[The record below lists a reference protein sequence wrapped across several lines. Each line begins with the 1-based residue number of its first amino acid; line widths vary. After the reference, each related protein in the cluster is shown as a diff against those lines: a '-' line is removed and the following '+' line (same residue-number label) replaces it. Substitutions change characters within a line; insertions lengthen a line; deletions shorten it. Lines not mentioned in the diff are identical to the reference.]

1 MIGIA
6 ILDTDRKESNTLA
19 GILKSLFKE
28 KGVSVRIDVFEDS
41 PSFTSEYTV
50 RQYELV
56 LLASDLEK
64 IDGMTPAKWIH
75 EHGFDTDIIYCTE
88 ERENAV
94 NFEMTSLGFLMK
106 PYEVLEVNR
115 LVDYFSYRRNL
126 LYEQAVAVTSNFLER
141 RIRFRE
147 IIYIESMDKVVLFHT
162 VRGEDIKVYD
172 KLSNIEKKLEREK
185 RFLRCHQSFIINMDY
200 VGCMFENEFIT
211 ITNNYI
217 PIRRRERKQIKERYY
232 EYMKN

>member
-1 MIGIA
+1 M
-6 ILDTDRKESNTLA
+6 
-19 GILKSLFKE
+19 
-28 KGVSVRIDVFEDS
+28 
-41 PSFTSEYTV
+41 
-50 RQYELV
+50 
-56 LLASDLEK
+56 
-64 IDGMTPAKWIH
+64 
-75 EHGFDTDIIYCTE
+75 
-88 ERENAV
+88 
-94 NFEMTSLGFLMK
+94 
-106 PYEVLEVNR
+106 
-115 LVDYFSYRRNL
+115 
-126 LYEQAVAVTSNFLER
+126 TSNFLER

-147 IIYIESMDKVVLFHT
+147 IIYIESMDKVVMFHT

-232 EYMKN
+232 EYTKN